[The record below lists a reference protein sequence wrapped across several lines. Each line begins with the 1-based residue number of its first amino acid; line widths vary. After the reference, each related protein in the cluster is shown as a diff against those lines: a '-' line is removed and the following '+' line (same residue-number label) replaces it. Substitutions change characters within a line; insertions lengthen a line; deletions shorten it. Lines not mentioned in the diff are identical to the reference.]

1 MTLTVLPAYVDSR
14 NLLATSAGAMGF
26 LRAANALAQRSVDR
40 LKTQCMAQH
49 SCRALVDLMEDIVP
63 QL

>member
-1 MTLTVLPAYVDSR
+1 MTSTVLPAYVDSR

-26 LRAANALAQRSVDR
+26 HRAANALAQRSVDR

-49 SCRALVDLMEDIVP
+49 SYRALVDLMEDIVP